1 MTYLEESQE
10 DQETGSCNLLI
21 DEVIVDNDIEIPQ
34 SLGVH
39 VEDCHQN
46 PNYNACIY
54 DETLFIENGSLR
66 PEFRDI
72 FSQRI
77 SLLDQLAEDESLEK
91 DPSWI
96 QERDDNIQ
104 KFDEAMRSHQTYA
117 VNITG
122 TTPVTNPLRKAVP
135 SPINLHGQIVN
146 EMVNFLQNAHYNVNL
161 ISSYMPP
168 SDDYTPLVFM
178 RLTQRL
184 DNKWAIPYATSYSNR
199 MLSHSDFLE
208 SLDYLKRLHSFR
220 YDWRHF
226 SVEQVMAYYY
236 LMYQK
241 EWMELNAGQWHA
253 SGRDVFVSFD
263 DFESAYFQSL
273 IHTGNRIEFLWNASP
288 STSILFNSLSSINV
302 GLILH
307 EAAHA
312 NFDYAHYYV
321 GDRLDFVLT
330 PSYYCEFMDGCAEAI
345 NEGQADFNVSMIFPG
360 AYYSFESDIKREIE
374 NPGMGRLFFDDLGN
388 CFIRRHPRYNKEIT
402 VEEAFNCQLQGD
414 NRKGE
419 VHDMGTVYASIWWEI
434 YNHPGTSKKD
444 IATLFSEH
452 LPLTSNDDTFKTVGL
467 KIAEKALE
475 LFDGPKGMYYAC
487 IISQEF
493 SRRGLNLSKRFSDIV
508 LK

>member
-1 MTYLEESQE
+1 MCASKSFVRLRVLFFNLTNMFIFTSVILLNLTFTLAYQVNESFEKLEFMSGVIYLEESQE

-21 DEVIVDNDIEIPQ
+21 DEVIVDNEIEIPQ

-39 VEDCHQN
+39 VKDCHQN

-54 DETLFIENGSLR
+54 DEALFIENGSLR

-104 KFDEAMRSHQTYA
+104 RFDEAMRSHQTYA

-161 ISSYMPP
+161 ISSYMRP

-184 DNKWAIPYATSYSNR
+184 DNKWTIPYATSYSNR

-236 LMYQK
+236 LMY
-241 EWMELNAGQWHA
+241 
-253 SGRDVFVSFD
+253 
-263 DFESAYFQSL
+263 
-273 IHTGNRIEFLWNASP
+273 
-288 STSILFNSLSSINV
+288 
-302 GLILH
+302 
-307 EAAHA
+307 
-312 NFDYAHYYV
+312 
-321 GDRLDFVLT
+321 
-330 PSYYCEFMDGCAEAI
+330 
-345 NEGQADFNVSMIFPG
+345 
-360 AYYSFESDIKREIE
+360 
-374 NPGMGRLFFDDLGN
+374 
-388 CFIRRHPRYNKEIT
+388 
-402 VEEAFNCQLQGD
+402 
-414 NRKGE
+414 
-419 VHDMGTVYASIWWEI
+419 
-434 YNHPGTSKKD
+434 
-444 IATLFSEH
+444 
-452 LPLTSNDDTFKTVGL
+452 
-467 KIAEKALE
+467 
-475 LFDGPKGMYYAC
+475 
-487 IISQEF
+487 
-493 SRRGLNLSKRFSDIV
+493 
-508 LK
+508 